1 MPSPNYRWHCSNSK
15 ALFALDIAEDRFLV
29 PYQIHWNAI
38 ALCPDIFN
46 LKGTLSEK
54 NKENIPLEIRA
65 KLTLLNPQTLHL
77 QEIEITGFPGLG
89 ENETNNFPVD
99 LGTDVEI
106 ESLKLSQGE
115 LFCLGRLLIR
125 P

>member
-1 MPSPNYRWHCSNSK
+1 LELKGVVNPT
-15 ALFALDIAEDRFLV
+15 DFLA
-29 PYQIHWNAI
+29 PYQIHWDAI
-38 ALCPDIFN
+38 ALYPDAFG
-46 LKGTLSEK
+46 LKGTLSQQNEEK
-54 NKENIPLEIRA
+54 LLLEIRS

-77 QEIEITGFPGLG
+77 QDIEITGFPELG

>member
-1 MPSPNYRWHCSNSK
+1 
-15 ALFALDIAEDRFLV
+15 V
-29 PYQIHWNAI
+29 
-38 ALCPDIFN
+38 
-46 LKGTLSEK
+46 EK
-54 NKENIPLEIRA
+54 NDKNLPLEIRA

-77 QEIEITGFPGLG
+77 HEIEITGFPGLG